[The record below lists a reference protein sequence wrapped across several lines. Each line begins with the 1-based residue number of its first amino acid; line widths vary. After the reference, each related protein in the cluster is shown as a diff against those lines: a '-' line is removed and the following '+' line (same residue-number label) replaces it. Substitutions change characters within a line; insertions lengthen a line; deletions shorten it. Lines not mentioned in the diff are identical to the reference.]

1 MRFRAVS
8 LDLFD
13 TLVDLF
19 MERLPRVD
27 VLGNEIRATTGDLHA
42 ALAEREDVPFDTFA
56 RELREVDREIRRVR
70 YPGGLETGTLVRFS
84 ELAKRLDLEDP
95 EIPALLTE
103 VHMGW
108 IRALAETP
116 VHHAGVLA
124 ELRRSARVGLC
135 SNFTHAATARRILDE
150 AGLAEHLDAVV
161 ISEDVGLRK
170 PRREIFDA
178 LLDGLGSEPAET
190 LHVGDNL
197 DADVAGAAARGLRT
211 AWLRRRVPD
220 PEKALRSYQGPSPDF
235 VLDDLAELPAL
246 LE

>member
-19 MERLPRVD
+19 MDRLPQVE
-27 VLGNEIRATTGDLHA
+27 VLGHSIRATTGDLHA
-42 ALAEREDVPFDTFA
+42 ALAEREEVPFEVFA

-70 YPGGLETGTLVRFS
+70 YPGGLETGTMQRFG
-84 ELAKRLDLEDP
+84 ELAKRLRLSDP

-116 VHHAGVLA
+116 GHHAEVLA
-124 ELRRSARVGLC
+124 DLRRSARVGLC
-135 SNFTHAATARRILDE
+135 SNFTHAPTARRILAE
-150 AGLAEHLDAVV
+150 SGLSEHLDAVV

-178 LLDGLGSEPAET
+178 LLTGLGSDPAQT

-197 DADVAGAAARGLRT
+197 EADVAGAAARGLRT

-220 PEKALRSYQGPSPDF
+220 PDKALRSYEGPPPDWI
-235 VLDDLAELPAL
+235 LDDLAELPAL
-246 LE
+246 L